1 MIAPVKLSWEMTPK
15 ESILVVDD
23 DESLLE
29 LCAIGLSRVG
39 YDVSQADH
47 GETAL
52 ESIKSKN
59 FDLVLTDFHM
69 PGKVDGYGVLK
80 AAKTKRSDTEV
91 IIMTAMP
98 TLQTAI
104 STLKEGASDFIIKPF
119 KFDHLQVVVRRCLDA
134 RLLREELSN
143 ERQLRG
149 ELETAYKELQKV
161 EQLKESF
168 LARVSHE
175 IRTPLSQV
183 LLALQILDEAVDK
196 EAQGNRSRQYL
207 NLAMAGASR
216 LDKTMTDLL
225 GFVDLQRQP
234 ELGTIAP
241 CDLQCMCEEVAER
254 LKPAAASKKVSMSI
268 NFEPAAAK
276 TIGDAVL
283 LAQAFQHLIHNA
295 ILFNKDGGSV
305 RVEGKLA
312 GERIRVQVI
321 DSGDGI
327 PQSEFK
333 NIFDSFYQIALY
345 LTRKVE
351 GLGLGLA
358 ITRRIVEAH
367 GGEIMVQSKEGEG
380 SVFTVLLPRE
390 PKAQR
395 PKKA

>member
-1 MIAPVKLSWEMTPK
+1 MTSK

-29 LCAIGLSRVG
+29 LCAIGLSRLG
-39 YDVSQADH
+39 YDVSKADH

-52 ESIKSKN
+52 KSIDSKDY
-59 FDLVLTDFHM
+59 DLILTDFHM
-69 PGKVDGYGVLK
+69 PGSIDGFGVLK
-80 AAKTKRSDTEV
+80 AAKTKHSDTEV
-91 IIMTAMP
+91 IVMTAMP

-119 KFDHLQVVVRRCLDA
+119 KFDHLSVVVRKCLDN
-134 RLLREELSN
+134 RILRQELSN
-143 ERQLRG
+143 ERALRG
-149 ELETAYKELQKV
+149 ELENAYKELQKV

-183 LLALQILDEAVDK
+183 LLALQILDEAVEK
-196 EAQGNRSRQYL
+196 ETQGNRSRQYL
-207 NLAMAGASR
+207 NLAMAGANR

-234 ELGTIAP
+234 ELGKIGP
-241 CDLQCMCEEVAER
+241 CDLQCICEEVSEK
-254 LKPAAASKKVSMSI
+254 LKPISIAKKVSISI

-276 TIGDAVL
+276 AIGDPL
-283 LAQAFQHLIHNA
+283 LLSQAFQHLIHNG
-295 ILFNKDGGSV
+295 ILFNKEGGSV
-305 RVEGKLA
+305 RVEGKLS

-321 DSGDGI
+321 DNGDGI
-327 PQSEFK
+327 PQNEFK

-358 ITRRIVEAH
+358 ITRRIIEAH
-367 GGEIMVQSKEGEG
+367 GGEIVVGSKEGEG
-380 SVFTVLLPRE
+380 STFTILLPRE
-390 PKAQR
+390 PKQQ
-395 PKKA
+395 KKV